1 MTRLSEFDWS
11 SLVYVGVFLG
21 VLMMFEGL
29 RQLVTRSESLSEA
42 RNRRMRMIAAGASTE
57 DLLRLLKPGRDG
69 WQLDGLPVFGTLP
82 ADLRKA
88 GLTIRPGHFLTLA
101 SGAAAVVAMAAST
114 VVPAWIAAGV
124 ALLLCLAL
132 PLIWVRVRRNR
143 RMAAL
148 VAQLP
153 EALDLMARGLTV
165 GHPLNATIASAASD
179 MKDPVATE
187 FGIMVDQI
195 SYGDDL
201 LDAVMDLAER
211 TGLEDARYLAVAIAI
226 QHGTG
231 GNLARVLGTLSK
243 VIRYR
248 LAMRRRIKAIS
259 AEGRLTSIFLS
270 CLPLVILGATSI
282 TAPGYYVDVSGDPL
296 FRPFAIVVSTLV
308 VANFL
313 IMRRLVNFRF

>member
-1 MTRLSEFDWS
+1 MTRLTEFDWS

-21 VLMMFEGL
+21 VLMTFEGI
-29 RQLVTRSESLSEA
+29 RQLVSRSESLSEA
-42 RNRRMRMIAAGASTE
+42 RNRRMRMIAAGTSTE
-57 DLLRLLKPGRDG
+57 ELLRLLKPGRER
-69 WQLDGLPVFGTLP
+69 WQLQGLPFFGTLP

-88 GLTIRPGHFLTLA
+88 GLMIRPGLFMMLA
-101 SGAAAVVAMAAST
+101 GGGAAVLALATST
-114 VVPAWIAAGV
+114 ALPAWLAAGP
-124 ALLLCLAL
+124 ALLLCIVA
-132 PLIWVRVRRNR
+132 PVIWVRVLRDR

-165 GHPLNATIASAASD
+165 GHPLNATIASVASD

-187 FGIMVDQI
+187 FGVMIDQI

-201 LDAVMDLAER
+201 VDAVMDLAER
-211 TGLEDARYLAVAIAI
+211 TGLEDARYLAVAVAI

-231 GNLARVLGTLSK
+231 GNLARVLDTLAK
-243 VIRYR
+243 VIRDR
-248 LAMRRRIKAIS
+248 MAMRRRIKAIS

-296 FRPFAIVVSTLV
+296 FRPFAIVVAVLV

-313 IMRRLVNFRF
+313 IMRRLVNFRI